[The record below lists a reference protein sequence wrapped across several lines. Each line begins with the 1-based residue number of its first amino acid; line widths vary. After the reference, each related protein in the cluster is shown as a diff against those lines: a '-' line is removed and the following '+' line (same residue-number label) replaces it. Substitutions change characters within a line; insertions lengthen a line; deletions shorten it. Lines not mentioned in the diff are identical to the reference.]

1 MTNLTKKNMKKKI
14 SFEINTEKTLEAILY
29 VAQKLG
35 GKVNQY
41 NLMKIF
47 FEADKYHLNKYARPV
62 TGDIYIAMAYG
73 TVPSSIKDF
82 TDGSELALASMG
94 IEEYPFLRNGHF
106 VKMKRDPRMDF
117 LSESDVEALD
127 IGISQYG
134 NLTFRQVNDKN
145 HKEKAW
151 IETYHSRPNQVISFE
166 DIIDDKDILQYLSE
180 NSYSIVI

>member
-1 MTNLTKKNMKKKI
+1 MTKKI

-35 GKVNQY
+35 GEVNQY

-62 TGDIYIAMAYG
+62 TGDIYIAMPYG

-82 TDGSELALASMG
+82 IAGNELALASMG
-94 IEEYPFLRNGHF
+94 IEEYPFSKEGHF
-106 VKMKRDPRMDF
+106 VKIKRDPKMDF

-127 IGISQYG
+127 VGISEYG
-134 NLTFRQVNDKN
+134 HLTFQQVHDKN
-145 HKEKAW
+145 HEEKAW
-151 IETYHSRPNQVISFE
+151 LETYHSTPNQVIAFE
-166 DIIDDKDILQYLSE
+166 DIIDNKDILEYLSE
-180 NSYSIVI
+180 NSHSIVI